1 MLQRVDVHIMACLDR
16 AREADERA
24 AQIDDPKKK
33 DEYSE
38 MAARWRVL
46 ARSYQ
51 YVESLERFLL
61 DAHKARDA
69 QPPGLPP
76 VTRGATM
83 SQEAEP
89 LPRPSTPPCPRC
101 GKSMRLRSAGPATPY
116 PNVSEVRYLCD
127 CGESASA
134 LMVHND

>member
-1 MLQRVDVHIMACLDR
+1 MLQRLGDHIKACLDR

-24 AQIDDPKKK
+24 ARTDDPKQK

-61 DAHKARDA
+61 DAQKARDA
-69 QPPGLPP
+69 RPPAAP
-76 VTRGATM
+76 R
-83 SQEAEP
+83 QE
-89 LPRPSTPPCPRC
+89 
-101 GKSMRLRSAGPATPY
+101 
-116 PNVSEVRYLCD
+116 
-127 CGESASA
+127 
-134 LMVHND
+134 